1 MEDVNPDNYNVV
13 CEWSHSRHD
22 GHWTMRFRGNM
33 EEREQLICVACV
45 IEMME
50 ENSISIVRKK
60 YLLSCFRDVLVKF
73 PSKVVELLSMD
84 GRACIHFI
92 ITLMDLLQSIEDS
105 VTLNL
110 VIEVFTVLM
119 GEFKSD
125 EVVCCVLDQCQKQLS
140 DKSSMRKSLP
150 IFMLLGKLLLIIPFL
165 AEKLI
170 HKYSMLLKHME
181 MALVYPDEAVRA
193 SVCYI
198 FCAMY
203 SYPPIV
209 EKLSLYFSERLC
221 KLIISVMEAAQ
232 TKELQINSLGLLKHL
247 LQFRQ
252 FVTVMM
258 SSNGTEGVN
267 LEDEL
272 IPQETVLQGG
282 NSLLLLLKKL
292 LLNRDEI
299 LQIISVQCMT
309 SILVHSPVQ
318 YAPELVYAD
327 IPEFL
332 FERLSSSDE
341 ILVWSIYSCLLLLT
355 EEKLFFSKC
364 HTIYGIES
372 LVRSLKETMRM
383 NNTEVQKQGLL
394 LFGEILKRQPS
405 GLKLFMNFAIWS
417 EAVVVLQEAVT
428 SSNLEVVTEAA
439 NAVAA
444 FLRKHHLA
452 VPIQY
457 QELQSLIKALLM
469 HCTDISVPFKGDII
483 RGKEAD
489 TDLAVKELYES
500 IITLETA
507 HLEAAFIIVSDFNTA
522 SLTKVSPKFCQH
534 IQNQYVQKEQNRNF
548 SRQGQLLLSTLEA
561 FLSACRL
568 AVDCRKDPSLQENTF
583 TSPDIVN
590 ENVLENFSE
599 FLLTVCDTLCIPMIM
614 KHYEKTPNAA
624 VMEVFF
630 SVLSVQY
637 KVLPNA
643 AKLFSSKLA
652 SSSFIRFT
660 MELKVKF
667 CTGGR
672 NSRLNQACSD
682 FLCDMCKILFTATED
697 ILNYQNDLDD
707 VSALFVKY
715 IPHLNY
721 TFLDTI
727 SVLSESF
734 DTIGI
739 DEDLQSRQYCLLL
752 LLYLAHMYDNRLF
765 SEGPLFKA
773 ISSFLR
779 TSFNQGHSLPSFV
792 LRAAVYLLSIC
803 QEKCNKLD
811 LISLKSICKFL
822 ESTATVSSVY
832 TNHPLVLKFFFH
844 YPELTDRFGHW
855 ILKCW
860 FTHFDINSDKYENLV
875 PGFQSDANC
884 LMTVIQGNP
893 NVLLILLDIVHTEE
907 NELAL
912 KALLTLKSFLKKSD
926 NMVPTTYL
934 LRPRFLQILQRFTIE
949 NNIQTSKGSHKTK
962 KPDRTHLRLKKR
974 INHINNKTTVALR
987 AKVLKCLAQNLCF
1000 GFALKESDYY

>member
-45 IEMME
+45 IEMVE

-73 PSKVVELLSMD
+73 PGKVVELLSMD

-110 VIEVFTVLM
+110 VIEVLAALM

-170 HKYSMLLKHME
+170 HKYSMLLKHIE

-428 SSNLEVVTEAA
+428 SSSLEVVTEAA

-444 FLRKHHLA
+444 FLRKDHLA

-483 RGKEAD
+483 RGKE
-489 TDLAVKELYES
+489 
-500 IITLETA
+500 
-507 HLEAAFIIVSDFNTA
+507 
-522 SLTKVSPKFCQH
+522 
-534 IQNQYVQKEQNRNF
+534 NQYVQKEQNRNF

-568 AVDCRKDPSLQENTF
+568 AVDCQKDPSLQENTF

-637 KVLPNA
+637 NVLPNA

-672 NSRLNQACSD
+672 NPRLNQACSD

-707 VSALFVKY
+707 VSALFAKY

-727 SVLSESF
+727 SVLSEGF

-779 TSFNQGHSLPSFV
+779 SSFNRGHSLPSFV
-792 LRAAVYLLSIC
+792 LRAAIYLLSIC

-811 LISLKSICKFL
+811 LVNIDVFFISLKSICKFL

-884 LMTVIQGNP
+884 LMNVIQGNP
-893 NVLLILLDIVHTEE
+893 NVLLILLV
-907 NELAL
+907 N
-912 KALLTLKSFLKKSD
+912 
-926 NMVPTTYL
+926 
-934 LRPRFLQILQRFTIE
+934 
-949 NNIQTSKGSHKTK
+949 NNIT
-962 KPDRTHLRLKKR
+962 
-974 INHINNKTTVALR
+974 
-987 AKVLKCLAQNLCF
+987 F
-1000 GFALKESDYY
+1000 